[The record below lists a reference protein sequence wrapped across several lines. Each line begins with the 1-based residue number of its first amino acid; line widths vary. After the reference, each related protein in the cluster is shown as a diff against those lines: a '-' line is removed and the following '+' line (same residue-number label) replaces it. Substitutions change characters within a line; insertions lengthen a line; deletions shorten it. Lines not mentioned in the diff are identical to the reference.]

1 MVRHRLL
8 CAKTSM
14 SRTIEIILL
23 SMLLISMMIFAVILN
38 VYFRHFISDI
48 VSSSLHNTTQRQVE
62 YINLWFDQYLLKVNS
77 IAQNKEMRSLDQ
89 QRIEAFLNRQH
100 DDNIIFDSLVY
111 INREGYSIVNT
122 RYYSGIYYGDREYF
136 KSAIKGKSYID
147 GPMISRTA
155 NRPVFVFAAPVI
167 PDEADTPSG
176 VVVGVIFMDSLASR
190 LNAADPAVN
199 GITYIL
205 SHNNMIAVADGISD
219 TTAFGSIGEKYMKD
233 DGIKAALSRDTG
245 VKGYTNVDGK
255 AVLGSYR
262 WVAQRNIGIVTEVPV
277 QNFYD
282 RVISMTFT
290 ALGLIGIV
298 WVAMFMSFAIFM
310 RRTII
315 APLKEVAYRALRLA
329 EGHLDERMEY
339 RSRNE
344 IGRVVEAFNHMADEL
359 QASYEELQLDKE
371 ELEAQQAELIEKNSL
386 LERVSI
392 TDALTGL
399 YNRGYMINRLA
410 GDLSYSQRY
419 GQPLSCLM
427 MDLDFFKA
435 INDTYGHQAG
445 DLVLRQLA
453 QIINMNLRKSDVAV
467 RYGGEEFFVI
477 CPNTEGNGAVML
489 GERIRRAVQEHDFDI
504 GDGNVIRMT
513 ISIGV
518 AYIAPHD
525 IKDIVQAERD
535 IITRADSALYIAKGD
550 GRNNVKLFAK

>member
-1 MVRHRLL
+1 
-8 CAKTSM
+8 
-14 SRTIEIILL
+14 
-23 SMLLISMMIFAVILN
+23 
-38 VYFRHFISDI
+38 
-48 VSSSLHNTTQRQVE
+48 
-62 YINLWFDQYLLKVNS
+62 
-77 IAQNKEMRSLDQ
+77 
-89 QRIEAFLNRQH
+89 
-100 DDNIIFDSLVY
+100 
-111 INREGYSIVNT
+111 
-122 RYYSGIYYGDREYF
+122 
-136 KSAIKGKSYID
+136 
-147 GPMISRTA
+147 
-155 NRPVFVFAAPVI
+155 
-167 PDEADTPSG
+167 
-176 VVVGVIFMDSLASR
+176 
-190 LNAADPAVN
+190 
-199 GITYIL
+199 
-205 SHNNMIAVADGISD
+205 
-219 TTAFGSIGEKYMKD
+219 
-233 DGIKAALSRDTG
+233 
-245 VKGYTNVDGK
+245 
-255 AVLGSYR
+255 
-262 WVAQRNIGIVTEVPV
+262 
-277 QNFYD
+277 
-282 RVISMTFT
+282 MTFT